1 MNEPENQQSDLQKE
15 HRPVEPE
22 PGRPEPGGP
31 GIAQMFVSAAAAA
44 FGVQS
49 SKVRQRDFSSGNP
62 IAFILV
68 GLVFTLLFVLTI
80 LLVVFFVLS

>member
-1 MNEPENQQSDLQKE
+1 MNEPENQQTNPQD
-15 HRPVEPE
+15 EPD
-22 PGRPEPGGP
+22 PGP
-31 GIAQMFVSAAAAA
+31 GPGLVQMFVSAAAAA

-49 SKVRQRDFSSGNP
+49 NKARQRDFSSGNP
-62 IAFILV
+62 IAFVVV